1 MKRRSSGS
9 ADDGDESS
17 LESDIPDP
25 DSGSKTRSSPT
36 RSRRPDSL
44 NWKPSNG
51 RNGHNGHAR
60 EEPQPT
66 TTLKPTS
73 LAAPSTPD
81 MALARTPN
89 QSPSPSRR
97 TRRSSRFSPVVLL
110 TSALGIALLIGI
122 LRSLVTRQLDPK
134 GCRMSY
140 MRPSY
145 VRFTEFDTEHTRFAT
160 KYSLYLYREQGIEQ
174 PDKVYPIQPLY
185 FSMRSTVFSLD
196 YFRRQPLILMC
207 LVARYPC
214 AFHSWQCWKLQAGSS
229 DCR

>member
-17 LESDIPDP
+17 LECDIPDP
-25 DSGSKTRSSPT
+25 DLSSKTRSSPT

-51 RNGHNGHAR
+51 RNGHIGHAR

-174 PDKVYPIQPLY
+174 PDKVCPVEPLC
-185 FSMRSTVFSLD
+185 
-196 YFRRQPLILMC
+196 FRMWLMILPLHNSRCQPLIPMC
-207 LVARYPC
+207 YSCEESLCFLSPAMLEVTSR
-214 AFHSWQCWKLQAGSS
+214 FV
-229 DCR
+229 R